1 MRNASIR
8 SETENKVCLPRLHGF
23 LPKNLLW
30 CVACSQKAAFKSDV
44 SLWSHYSEDRRFSE
58 QLFVCWWLWTR
69 MNFAKILFTVIGI
82 LQGACLLALLLRPS
96 SCIPIK
102 KNCINATSGEAHTCE
117 RSCWSSHANGA
128 SGIFMYS
135 VIEGSPRNHTI
146 KTAAA
151 PVRAVGKFREEI
163 QCGQW
168 LCVQLWHHSKT

>member
-1 MRNASIR
+1 MISLLRRQTIQQTA
-8 SETENKVCLPRLHGF
+8 VCVLVTMDKDEFCQNPFYCNRDFTGG
-23 LPKNLLW
+23 
-30 CVACSQKAAFKSDV
+30 
-44 SLWSHYSEDRRFSE
+44 
-58 QLFVCWWLWTR
+58 LFVSSP
-69 MNFAKILFTVIGI
+69 APV
-82 LQGACLLALLLRPS
+82 S

-102 KNCINATSGEAHTCE
+102 KNCINATSGETHTCE
-117 RSCWSSHANGA
+117 RSCLSSHANGA

-163 QCGQW
+163 RCGQW